1 MEYFLKAKWQNLIM
15 ANYAIKPE
23 ILKPYL
29 PYGTELDLHDG
40 VAYASLVGFMF
51 KDTKIFG
58 LPIPFFGTFEEV
70 NLRFYVVRKEGDL
83 VKRGVVFINETVPN
97 RIVAWLAN
105 KLYKEHYTAIPTQ
118 HKWHMT
124 NTAKSI
130 TYKWKTQNK
139 WYALTANAANE
150 KINMPEESFEAFIFE
165 HYFGYTKVDENSTL
179 EYYIEHP
186 TWQINKV
193 NDYSIHCDFGVM
205 YGDAFSFLNAEKP
218 HSVMLGEG
226 SDIAV
231 KWKRN
236 WICRN

>member
-29 PYGTELDLHDG
+29 PYGTELDLHNG
-40 VAYASLVGFMF
+40 MGYASLVGFMF

-97 RIVAWLAN
+97 SIVAWLAN

-118 HKWHMT
+118 HKWQIT
-124 NTAKSI
+124 NTTKTI
-130 TYKWKTQNK
+130 TYQWKTQNK
-139 WYALTANAANE
+139 WYELTANAANE
-150 KINMPEESFEAFIFE
+150 KINMPDESFEAFIFE
-165 HYFGYTKVDENSTL
+165 HYFGYTKVDVNSTL

-193 NDYSIHCDFGVM
+193 KDYSIHCDFGVM

-236 WICRN
+236 WIRRS